1 MLVIKLYFL
10 CVALSSLY
18 VFISGIISDIEL
30 RKARTNRVD
39 IFYMSYL
46 SWHYAPF
53 HYKLLLIIIPG
64 INLFFSILLF
74 VSLWMQIRLLWFMM
88 GRKLVY
94 LFTRRKWARFF
105 LLKRF
110 IINTF
115 FHRQINHFYNQV
127 DKRFEEL
134 DSALSSLLNK
144 YLEPERDEKHQS
156 ESNDKPDTT
165 SGD

>member
-1 MLVIKLYFL
+1 MIAIKIYFL

-74 VSLWMQIRLLWFMM
+74 VSLWMQIRLLWFML
-88 GRKLVY
+88 GNRLIW
-94 LFTRRKWARFF
+94 LFTRKKWAR
-105 LLKRF
+105 LYRLKRF
-110 IINTF
+110 IINIF
-115 FHRQINHFYNQV
+115 FHKQIYHFYDMV
-127 DKRFEEL
+127 DKRFDEF
-134 DSALSSLLNK
+134 DSALSSLLTK
-144 YLEPERDEKHQS
+144 YFKSERDEKHQS
-156 ESNDKPDTT
+156 ESNDKPESS